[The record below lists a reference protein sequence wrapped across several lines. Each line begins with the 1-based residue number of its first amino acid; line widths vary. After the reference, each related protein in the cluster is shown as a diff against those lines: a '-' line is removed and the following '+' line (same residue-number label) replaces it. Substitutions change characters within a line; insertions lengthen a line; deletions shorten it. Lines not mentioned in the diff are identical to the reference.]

1 MKRYLVT
8 GAAGYIGSHF
18 LQRALLHSGYSDSEF
33 LCIDQAEQPLWIVE
47 LCRNFPS
54 RLVYLKSNLREARFL
69 GDRLKGLSGVFHFA
83 GLKDVV
89 ESFKRP
95 KDYYK
100 ENVVALLELLQ
111 SAQFCGNG
119 FFCFSSSA
127 SVYGETPVNQP
138 VSETHI
144 LNPLS
149 PYSRSKAM
157 AEQILSDVACMQ
169 RDSTKFVS
177 LRYFNPV
184 GGSKG
189 IETPF
194 QSSLFDQICINIKN
208 DMPIKIF
215 GNDHRTKDGTCV
227 RDFIDIDD
235 LVDAHL
241 RLGLSDLCLLEEQ
254 LNIFNVGSNHTS
266 SVAEVVNQ
274 MGEIYG
280 RKLVTAVCKKRV
292 GDIPYSSADGTKLK
306 SFLNWSPKQDL
317 RSMCEHHL
325 DWRI

>member
-18 LQRALLHSGYSDSEF
+18 LQRVLVHHSYSDSVF
-33 LCIDQAEQPLWIVE
+33 LCIDKEAEPEWIVQ
-47 LCRNFPS
+47 LS
-54 RLVYLKSNLREARFL
+54 RDFASRVEFVQSNLGDARFL
-69 GDRLKGLSGVFHFA
+69 ADRLRGLSGVFHFA

-95 KDYYK
+95 DEYYR
-100 ENVVALLELLQ
+100 ENVAVLLELLK
-111 SAQFCGNG
+111 SIEFSDDS

-127 SVYGETPVNQP
+127 SVYGETPLNSP
-138 VSETHI
+138 VTEAQK

-149 PYSRSKAM
+149 PYSRSKVM
-157 AEQILSDVACMQ
+157 AEQMLNDLARLKHCY
-169 RDSTKFVS
+169 TKFIS

-184 GGSKG
+184 GGSKS
-189 IETPF
+189 IQTPF
-194 QSSLFDQICINIKN
+194 QSSLFDQICISIKN
-208 DMPIKIF
+208 NMPIKIF
-215 GNDHRTKDGTCV
+215 GNDHGTIDGTCV

-241 RLGLSDLCLLEEQ
+241 RLGLSDLPSLEKD
-254 LNIFNVGSNHTS
+254 LNIFNVGSSYTS

-274 MGEIYG
+274 MGEICG
-280 RKLVTAVCKKRV
+280 RKLAVTFCEKRV
-292 GDIPYSSADGTKLK
+292 GDIPYSSANGTKLK
-306 SFLNWSPKQDL
+306 SFLNWSPERHL

-325 DWRI
+325 NWRI